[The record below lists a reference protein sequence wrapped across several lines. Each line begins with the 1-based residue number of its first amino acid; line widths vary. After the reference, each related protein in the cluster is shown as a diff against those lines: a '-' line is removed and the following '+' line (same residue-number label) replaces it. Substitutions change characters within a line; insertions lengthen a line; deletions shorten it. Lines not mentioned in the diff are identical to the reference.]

1 MLHNKILSEREA
13 KGRGGGREGKK
24 ENSSECGCLQGA
36 HMVMRQEHG
45 NSASVRAWEHGPSAP
60 RGMSG
65 ILQGQEGQAF
75 QQGDEFL
82 ESKQLSELSA
92 ATAKSVSLNVCQ
104 VLVSTKKNNFVVRNS
119 PL

>member
-13 KGRGGGREGKK
+13 KGRGRGREGKK
-24 ENSSECGCLQGA
+24 ENGSERGCLQGV
-36 HMVMRQEHG
+36 HIVMRQEQG
-45 NSASVRAWEHGPSAP
+45 NSASVGPSAP

-82 ESKQLSELSA
+82 ESKQLGELSA

-104 VLVSTKKNNFVVRNS
+104 VLVSTKKNNSVVRNS

>member
-1 MLHNKILSEREA
+1 
-13 KGRGGGREGKK
+13 
-24 ENSSECGCLQGA
+24 
-36 HMVMRQEHG
+36 MRQEHG
-45 NSASVRAWEHGPSAP
+45 NSASIRAWEHGPSAP

-75 QQGDEFL
+75 QQGDESL

-92 ATAKSVSLNVCQ
+92 ATDKTVSLNVCQ
-104 VLVSTKKNNFVVRNS
+104 VLVPTKKNNSVVRNS